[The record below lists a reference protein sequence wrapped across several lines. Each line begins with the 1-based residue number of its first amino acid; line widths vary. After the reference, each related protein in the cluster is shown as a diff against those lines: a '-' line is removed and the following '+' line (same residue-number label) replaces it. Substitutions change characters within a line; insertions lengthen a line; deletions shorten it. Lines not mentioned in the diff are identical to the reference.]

1 MKKITLLFF
10 SIMAA
15 WSYGQVG
22 INENF
27 DSGTPAGWTDS
38 YSNSPNGACVGNS
51 ERDNLWSV
59 SATGNLTTPN
69 LTAASNGT
77 DLTISFDYKIVE
89 YNFSNPTVAQGSGWG
104 TAELQYS
111 TDDGNTWNTFFTIDD
126 ATHVTSA
133 DCVTLTEVV
142 PGASLP
148 VGSDVKLQIL
158 NTWASGDYYFYVDN
172 FSAMQVV
179 ANPPNCDATLSETT
193 DVSITGDI
201 SWTAATGVPTSYD
214 LTVGTSTGAS
224 DVLATTDVGNVTS
237 YNLGLLDFATTYYVT
252 ITPKNDNG
260 SATGCTEQTFVTKN
274 APALPT
280 VDVVFDINSCGDS
293 DTYNVAYDVTNQPFV
308 WVQLNYAG
316 GCTSVTVD
324 TEGGDFD
331 TEIGLYDSNG
341 FLIGNND
348 DGGTGSLSSFTDDTL
363 AAGTYYIVAGTY
375 NTVFGAED
383 FDVSTTNTTRTGTI
397 YVNASS
403 PSNETADFNNLQF
416 PFEATIVE
424 GNTADVFAQIFEPG
438 ITDAAGQGAGIEAWI
453 GVSDTDATDA
463 ADFETADWTWI
474 PATYNTDNGNNDEYQ
489 AAIGAG
495 LDPGIYYY
503 VSRFSILNGP
513 FTYGGINPGS
523 SDGNTWDGTNFV
535 SGELTVTPPPPPA
548 NDECAGAIP
557 LTVGGIFASNPVD
570 GTVFGATSDAP
581 STCISSFGEG
591 PGVWYSVV
599 VPPSGNVT
607 IETGDD
613 SLGGTGFDSVL
624 EAFSGTCGA
633 LTSID
638 CDDDGVPGFG
648 DAYSLL
654 ELTGLTPGE
663 TIYIRVWE
671 YAGNDDEPFSIS
683 AYDCSAD
690 AGTLTADEDTVTLT
704 GATATISATP
714 NGDIVVP
721 TDYEVTYVLT
731 SGPTLIIEAAG
742 ATPSFD
748 VDTAGDYTIHT
759 LVAETSDNT
768 DPNFLDLSVI
778 VFGTTTGGDVLDIV
792 TGAGLCASLDV
803 AGAPI
808 TVLEECTADAGTLT
822 ADSALVYLS
831 GVTATISATPN
842 GDILVPAGYEVIY
855 VLTSGPNLI
864 LENASNNPSFIVN
877 SPGDYTIHTFIVEIS
892 DPTNPNFF
900 DLTTIIFGTTTGGDV
915 LDFITASG
923 LCASLDVTGASI
935 TVVECTANAGTLTA
949 DATTVSLSGGT
960 ATISATPNGDIVVPT
975 DFEVTYVLTSGPTL
989 IIENAGATPSFDVD
1003 TAGDYTIHTL
1013 VAETSDS
1020 TDPNFA
1026 DLSLIVFGTTTGAD
1040 VLALLASSGV
1050 TCAALDVTGAPI
1062 TVLEECTAD
1071 AGTLTADATPVSLS
1085 GGTATISATPNGDI
1099 VVPTDYEVTYVLT
1112 SGPTLI
1118 IEAAGATP
1126 SFVVDTAGDYTI
1138 HTLVAETSDNT
1149 DPNFLDLS
1157 VIVFG
1162 TTTGGDVLGIVT
1174 GAGLCASLDVAGAPI
1189 TVTDDLSIDDN
1200 SFANVEVYPN
1210 PVKENLTLSNSRNI
1224 FINSISLYD
1233 VAGRAVKRISVNNN
1247 SAELRFNLSE
1257 LSAGAYIMVLD
1268 SDLGQFE
1275 KQIIKE

>member
-51 ERDNLWSV
+51 ERDNLWSF

-495 LDPGIYYY
+495 LDPGTYYY

-690 AGTLTADEDTVTLT
+690 AGTLTADATLVYLS
-704 GATATISATP
+704 GGTANISATP

-721 TDYEVTYVLT
+721 AGYEAFYVLT
-731 SGPTLIIEAAG
+731 SGPNLIIETAST
-742 ATPSFD
+742 TPSFN
-748 VDTAGDYTIHT
+748 VDSTGDYTIHT
-759 LVAETSDNT
+759 LVAEMSDPT
-768 DPNFLDLSVI
+768 DPNFFDLTSI
-778 VFGTTTGGDVLDIV
+778 VLGTTTGGDVLDII
-792 TGAGLCASLDV
+792 AG
-803 AGAPI
+803 
-808 TVLEECTADAGTLT
+808 
-822 ADSALVYLS
+822 
-831 GVTATISATPN
+831 
-842 GDILVPAGYEVIY
+842 
-855 VLTSGPNLI
+855 
-864 LENASNNPSFIVN
+864 
-877 SPGDYTIHTFIVEIS
+877 
-892 DPTNPNFF
+892 
-900 DLTTIIFGTTTGGDV
+900 
-915 LDFITASG
+915 SG
-923 LCASLDVTGASI
+923 LCASLDVTGAPI
-935 TVVECTANAGTLTA
+935 TVVECTADAGTLTA

-1062 TVLEECTAD
+1062 TVLEECIAD
-1071 AGTLTADATPVSLS
+1071 AGTLTADASTVSLS

-1224 FINSISLYD
+1224 FINSVSLYD
-1233 VAGRAVKRISVNNN
+1233 VVGRAVKRISVNNN

-1257 LSAGAYIMVLD
+1257 LSAGTYIMVLD